1 MLKFSLHF
9 IIYFAHITI
18 VLHKED
24 KKEKKSVFNIFELEF
39 DVAFTVHFATACII
53 KLTACIL
60 LSAIKLIA

>member
-24 KKEKKSVFNIFELEF
+24 KKEKKVYLIF
-39 DVAFTVHFATACII
+39 
-53 KLTACIL
+53 
-60 LSAIKLIA
+60 LSWNLM